1 MQMRGTFIFFLLLMG
16 SFALPADASQDEI
29 DQTLHPDRIEKTSS
43 IAPPKAPPERNRRD
57 THDFRASLIRSAII
71 ALGLVI
77 FAVGVKKDRL
87 SLTARRLRMVALIGL
102 ALAAYSSYY
111 QFFRLGHPHGF
122 STTDNFH
129 YYVGS
134 KYFKELGH
142 YGLYECSLSALHERG
157 VNLPGGHDPQVRD
170 LRSMELRRP
179 AVIRAHGSDCQNRF
193 SPERW
198 RSFSQDVGFFVEK
211 WPPHVRNAV
220 WSDHGYHPTPVWTVV
235 GASVAERISLHD
247 RSHRRF
253 LTRIDRVLIAATL
266 VAVAWA
272 FGLEVGCLVAIL
284 WGTGHL
290 WRYTWVGD
298 AYLRHLWW
306 IASLVG
312 LCLLRRGA
320 PGWGGAGLTLATALR
335 LFPGALG
342 IGYLAGA
349 LSDRMRGRAANQD
362 LFRFVLGSGI
372 TLSALAS
379 LVVFNLGF
387 QPFAEFAAKIG
398 EFTALSATNKVGL
411 GALLSHFPAFVK
423 EHSGLWRAG
432 LILFF
437 GALYW
442 RGLRDAQ
449 PWEAAALGF
458 AIIPWFTDPTNYYYS
473 FFPMGAILAARRPL
487 IGVILLATALG
498 WNLSGLW
505 LYRSYAEFG
514 SASAIAILGA
524 TAVTWAMG
532 RAAQAEMES
541 KTEATPPHLSRETAG
556 PPQSL

>member
-1 MQMRGTFIFFLLLMG
+1 MRIRGKLIFFLLLLG
-16 SFALPADASQDEI
+16 LFAVPAAASQDELQ
-29 DQTLHPDRIEKTSS
+29 QTRDEQSTSAS
-43 IAPPKAPPERNRRD
+43 STAEPAAPPQRDRRD
-57 THDFRASLIRSAII
+57 THDFEASLVRSAII
-71 ALGLVI
+71 ALALGV
-77 FAVGVKKDRL
+77 FAVGVKKQRL
-87 SLTARRLRMVALIGL
+87 GPTARRLRIAALIGL
-102 ALAAYSSYY
+102 ALAAYASYY

-134 KYFKELGH
+134 KYFEELGH

-157 VNLPGGHDPQVRD
+157 VNLPGGRDPQVRD
-170 LRSMELRRP
+170 LRSMELGPPALIRRQG
-179 AVIRAHGSDCQNRF
+179 ADCRDRF

-220 WSDHGYHPTPVWTVV
+220 WSDHGYHPTPVWTVI
-235 GASVAERISLHD
+235 GASVAESLSVDDRI
-247 RSHRRF
+247 HRRF

-266 VAVAWA
+266 VAVCWA

-312 LCLLRRGA
+312 LCALRRGA
-320 PGWGGAGLTLATALR
+320 PGWGGAGLTVATALR

-349 LSDRMRGRAANQD
+349 LSDRLRGQPTNRD

-372 TLSALAS
+372 TLSALAG
-379 LVVFNLGF
+379 LVLFNLGA
-387 QPFAEFAAKIG
+387 QPFVEFAAKMG

-423 EHSGLWRAG
+423 ENSSLWRG
-432 LILFF
+432 GFILLF
-437 GALYW
+437 GVLYW

-473 FFPMGAILAARRPL
+473 FFPMGAILAARRPW
-487 IGVILLATALG
+487 IGVILLVTALA

-505 LYRSYAEFG
+505 LYRSYAEF
-514 SASAIAILGA
+514 SAASAIAILGA
-524 TAVTWAMG
+524 TAVTGAMG
-532 RAAQAEMES
+532 RAIQAEAGP
-541 KTEATPPHLSRETAG
+541 KTERTPPQPL
-556 PPQSL
+556 

>member
-1 MQMRGTFIFFLLLMG
+1 MRIRGKLIFFLLLLG
-16 SFALPADASQDEI
+16 FFAVPAAASQDEL
-29 DQTLHPDRIEKTSS
+29 QKTRDEQSASASS
-43 IAPPKAPPERNRRD
+43 TAEPAAPPQRDRRD
-57 THDFRASLIRSAII
+57 THDFEASLVRSAII
-71 ALGLVI
+71 ALALGV
-77 FAVGVKKDRL
+77 FAVGVKKERL
-87 SLTARRLRMVALIGL
+87 GPTTRRLRIAALIGL
-102 ALAAYSSYY
+102 ALAAYASYY

-134 KYFKELGH
+134 KYFEELGH

-157 VNLPGGHDPQVRD
+157 VNLPGGRDPQVRD
-170 LRSMELRRP
+170 LRSMELGP
-179 AVIRAHGSDCQNRF
+179 AALIRAQGADCRDRF

-198 RSFSQDVGFFVEK
+198 QSFSQDVGFFVEK

-220 WSDHGYHPTPVWTVV
+220 WSDHGYHPTPVWTVF
-235 GASVAERISLHD
+235 GASVAESLSVHD
-247 RSHRRF
+247 RIHRRF
-253 LTRIDRVLIAATL
+253 LTRVDRVLIAATL

-312 LCLLRRGA
+312 LCALRRGA
-320 PGWGGAGLTLATALR
+320 PGWGGAGLTVATALR

-349 LSDRMRGRAANQD
+349 FSDRLRGRSANRD

-372 TLSALAS
+372 TLSALAG
-379 LVVFNLGF
+379 LVIFNLGA
-387 QPFAEFAAKIG
+387 QPFVEFAAKMG

-423 EHSGLWRAG
+423 EHSSLWRG
-432 LILFF
+432 GFILLF
-437 GALYW
+437 GVLYW

-473 FFPMGAILAARRPL
+473 FFPMGAILAARRPW
-487 IGVILLATALG
+487 IGVILLVTALA

-505 LYRSYAEFG
+505 LYRSYAEF
-514 SASAIAILGA
+514 SAASAIAILGA
-524 TAVTWAMG
+524 TMVTWAMG
-532 RAAQAEMES
+532 QTVEAEAGS
-541 KTEATPPHLSRETAG
+541 KAGTRPPSPL
-556 PPQSL
+556 